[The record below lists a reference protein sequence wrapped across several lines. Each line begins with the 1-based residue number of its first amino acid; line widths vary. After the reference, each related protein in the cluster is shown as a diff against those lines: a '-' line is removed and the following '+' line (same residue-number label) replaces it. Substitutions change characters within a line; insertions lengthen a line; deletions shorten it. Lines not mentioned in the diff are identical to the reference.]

1 MTRAKDHFFNVILK
15 NHSKI
20 ALEIGSYTLYKRLLD
35 TFIPAVHQLKTGKEI
50 SYREQQA
57 ITLMGV
63 CAPREEDDLYTAY
76 IRVMDFIT
84 GMTDTKATFL
94 SRQLLGTT
102 EN

>member
-1 MTRAKDHFFNVILK
+1 
-15 NHSKI
+15 
-20 ALEIGSYTLYKRLLD
+20 
-35 TFIPAVHQLKTGKEI
+35 
-50 SYREQQA
+50 
-57 ITLMGV
+57 MGV